1 MISTHILDTHL
12 GKPAA
17 NVIVQLLDANGSIL
31 ATAKTNADG
40 RITSDAFALNEIQ
53 AGDYCLNFAVA
64 DYFKSLYINTFFPKA
79 AIHFTVEDASQHYH
93 IPLLINAFSYSTY
106 RGS

>member
-17 NVIVQLLDANGSIL
+17 DVAVRLFDETGALLAES
-31 ATAKTNADG
+31 KTNQDG
-40 RITSDAFALNEIQ
+40 RVGDFNLVDLVTGEYALEFEIGKYFASKQTE
-53 AGDYCLNFAVA
+53 
-64 DYFKSLYINTFFPKA
+64 TFFPKA
-79 AIHFTVEDASQHYH
+79 TIHFFVHDASQHYH
-93 IPLLINAFSYSTY
+93 IPLLISPFAYSTY

>member
-17 NVIVQLLDANGSIL
+17 NVVVQLLNESGKIL
-31 ATAKTNADG
+31 ATSKTNADG
-40 RITSDAFALNEIQ
+40 RISADAFGLTEIQ
-53 AGDYCLNFAVA
+53 AGHYSLDFAVA

-79 AIHFTVEDASQHYH
+79 VIHFTVEDASQHYH
-93 IPLLINAFSYSTY
+93 IPLLISAFSYSTY

>member
-17 NVIVQLLDANGSIL
+17 NVVVQLLDENGSIL
-31 ATAKTNADG
+31 ATAQTNADG
-40 RITSDAFALNEIQ
+40 RISHEAFGLKEIK
-53 AGDYCLNFAVA
+53 AGHYSLDFAVA
-64 DYFKSLYINTFFPKA
+64 DYFKSLYISTFFPKA
-79 AIHFTVEDASQHYH
+79 VIHFTVEDASQHYH
-93 IPLLINAFSYSTY
+93 IPLLISAFSYSTY

>member
-12 GKPAA
+12 GQPAA
-17 NVIVQLLDANGSIL
+17 NVEVQLLDQHGVIL

-40 RITSDAFALNEIQ
+40 RITQDAFGLKDLQ
-53 AGDYCLNFAVA
+53 VGHYSLDFAIA
-64 DYFKSLYINTFFPKA
+64 DYFKALYINTFFPKA
-79 AIHFTVEDASQHYH
+79 VIHFTVEDVNQHYH
-93 IPLLINAFSYSTY
+93 IPLLMSAFSYSTY

>member
-17 NVIVQLLDANGSIL
+17 NVMVQLLDENGAIL
-31 ATAKTNADG
+31 ATAQTNTDG
-40 RITSDAFALNEIQ
+40 RITPEAFGLKNIA
-53 AGDYCLNFAVA
+53 AGHYSLDFAVA
-64 DYFKSLYINTFFPKA
+64 DYFKALYINTFFPKA
-79 AIHFTVEDASQHYH
+79 VIHFSVEDAAQHYH
-93 IPLLINAFSYSTY
+93 IPLLISAFSYSTY

>member
-12 GKPAA
+12 GQPAA
-17 NVIVQLLDANGSIL
+17 NVVVQLLDENGAIL
-31 ATAKTNADG
+31 ATAQTNADG
-40 RITSDAFALNEIQ
+40 RITQEAFGLKTLQ
-53 AGDYCLNFAVA
+53 AGNYSLDFAIA

-79 AIHFTVEDASQHYH
+79 VIHFKVEETAQHYH
-93 IPLLINAFSYSTY
+93 IPLLMSAFSYSTY